1 MKPERAQVMVQGLV
15 AGLIGYATVALL
27 FSLIDLTSGR
37 SPFYT
42 AAVLGSSL
50 FYGLEEAARV
60 AIQPGPIIAYNGLHL
75 VLFLVIGQVASWLMF
90 EIEQHHN
97 LAYFVF
103 FLFMAAFIYGLL
115 FVGILGAELT
125 HVLSW
130 WGVVLANLAWIV
142 TMGAYLVLT
151 HRSLMRELRAEQ
163 QVAP

>member
-1 MKPERAQVMVQGLV
+1 MKAERAQMMVQGLV

-27 FSLIDLTSGR
+27 FLLVDLISGR

-50 FYGLEEAARV
+50 FYGLEDAAQV

-75 VLFLVIGQVASWLMF
+75 VLFLVIGQIAAWLVF
-90 EIEQHHN
+90 EVEHHHN

-103 FLFMAAFIYGLL
+103 FLFVAGFIYGMV
-115 FVGILGAELT
+115 FVGVLGAEIA
-125 HVLSW
+125 HIMPW

-142 TMGAYLVLT
+142 AMGAYLTVS
-151 HRSLMRELRAEQ
+151 HRSLMRELREEQ
-163 QVAP
+163 RVAP